1 MPYRPKTTI
10 EQWRILQAVV
20 DAGGYAQAATL
31 LNKSQSSLNHAV
43 AKLQSMLGVELLEV
57 KGRKAFLTEAGE
69 VMLRRSRMVT
79 QQIEDLERLADTIDK
94 GWEPEIRIAV
104 ELAYPKQYLYQALL
118 QFYPQSRGSR
128 VQIIDAVLTGTAEII
143 HDKRADL
150 VITGMI
156 PKGHLGEPLYVTRFI
171 PVVGSQHPLAGQG
184 KLELAELSQQLQI
197 VIRDTAQKPQ
207 EQGGWLKSEQRWTV
221 DNFYEAI
228 EILQLGLGFCW
239 LPDYTVQTGLQDGSL
254 KVVQLASGG
263 EKLAPLALLSP
274 YEEQLGPGS
283 KLLRQCLL
291 SAHQSEQTKEN
302 LCTINSSGT

>member
-1 MPYRPKTTI
+1 MPYRPKTTV

-20 DAGGYAQAATL
+20 DAGGYAQAAAL

-43 AKLQSMLGVELLEV
+43 SKLQNMLGIELLEV

-79 QQIEDLERLADTIDK
+79 QQVEDLERLADTIDK

-104 ELAYPKQYLYQALL
+104 ELAYPKQYLYQAL
-118 QFYPQSRGSR
+118 QAFYPESRGSR
-128 VQIIDAVLTGTAEII
+128 VQIIDAVLTGTQEII
-143 HDKRADL
+143 HEKRADL
-150 VITGMI
+150 VITGSV
-156 PKGHLGEPLYVTRFI
+156 PKGYLGEPLYVTRFI
-171 PVVGSQHPLAGQG
+171 PVVGKQHALAQATQ
-184 KLELAELSQQLQI
+184 LELTELSQQLQI

-239 LPDYTVQTGLQDGSL
+239 LPDFTVQAGLADGSL
-254 KVVQLASGG
+254 QVLNFSSGS
-263 EKLAPLALLSP
+263 EKLAPLSLLSP

-283 KLLRQCLL
+283 KLLRQLLL
-291 SAHQSEQTKEN
+291 SVHQKETKDMP
-302 LCTINSSGT
+302 CKINSLSN